1 MATRQFH
8 LKLYHFAPKLW
19 SLLTKPLDSVMNMCT
34 FAWTK
39 KNILHGQSKILL
51 NSASIF
57 CVFSLLMFKNEQN
70 FKKWINLEHSPKL
83 ALPSPSMEG
92 WGEEQFLYVQWIS
105 KLIYKINNSELMNAS
120 QVNVSWPGRDSTR
133 SSAKLSLAYKQLAA
147 RKRGI
152 LSSSWPPTPCQLQE
166 AFQWRHNYLHV
177 PKTAMGQKQ
186 RTRKWPKYTQ
196 IVKDQGCESKS
207 LAPQWIIS
215 SKYYISS
222 EYYNTPL
229 SIIT

>member
-1 MATRQFH
+1 MLLITRLIYTQSKNLTKIGNQKENKSTNKFHIYPTQRALKMATRQFR

-133 SSAKLSLAYKQLAA
+133 SSAKLSLAYK
-147 RKRGI
+147 
-152 LSSSWPPTPCQLQE
+152 
-166 AFQWRHNYLHV
+166 
-177 PKTAMGQKQ
+177 
-186 RTRKWPKYTQ
+186 
-196 IVKDQGCESKS
+196 
-207 LAPQWIIS
+207 
-215 SKYYISS
+215 
-222 EYYNTPL
+222 
-229 SIIT
+229 